1 MSYSPQVLLRFA
13 LAALAAGGCARS
25 MGGAAPAP
33 APARGMIAAS
43 EGMSSREIQP
53 APGESIERILQSRVT
68 GVDVVSTPDGSIS
81 VRIHG
86 VSSFIGGNE
95 PLYVID
101 GIPIEAAPGGALR
114 GLSQYDIASIRVLKD
129 PASLTMY
136 GSRGANGVILI
147 ETKKPEKP

>member
-13 LAALAAGGCARS
+13 VAAMAIGACAHGG
-25 MGGAAPAP
+25 GGSAPAP
-33 APARGMIAAS
+33 APARGMIAGS
-43 EGMSSREIQP
+43 GGMSSREIHP
-53 APGESIERILQSRVT
+53 APGETIERILQSRVA
-68 GVDVVSTPDGSIS
+68 GVDVASTPDGDIS

-101 GIPIEAAPGGALR
+101 GVPIEAAPGRSLR
-114 GLSQYDIASIRVLKD
+114 GLSQYDIESIRVLKD

>member
-1 MSYSPQVLLRFA
+1 MSYATQALLRFA
-13 LAALAAGGCARS
+13 LAALAAGGCAHSTGSTAR
-25 MGGAAPAP
+25 APAP
-33 APARGMIAAS
+33 GRGMIS
-43 EGMSSREIQP
+43 ESGGKSSSEVRP

-68 GVDVVSTPDGSIS
+68 GVDVATTPDGDIS

-101 GIPIEAAPGGALR
+101 GVPIEAAPGGALR